1 MRFVFSSLLTLLVSW
16 AMITG
21 CTVHRVKRDRKP
33 PVKVPAKFSENGTDR
48 SIPDRWWTSF
58 SDAKLDAYVAQLLK
72 KNLDLKQGFSRVN
85 QAVALA
91 AKAGAAVYPWV
102 QVETG
107 ASYGQTAFYGGAQF
121 GDQTL
126 RSARFPIQLGI
137 SYEVDLWGK
146 VASTRKAAKLDVRA
160 GKADLSAM
168 AMSLVGIATDLWF
181 LIRELEAQKGL
192 LLDQIKVNKTY
203 LDLVELRFKN
213 GLASAL
219 DVMQQRQQVVTVRA
233 QLPLL
238 EASQKVAQHQ
248 LDVLS
253 GQVPGSVRRV
263 VIGSLPTLKPLPKTG
278 APMDLLKRRPDVR
291 AAVLRVLAADYRVGV
306 AVADKLPALRL
317 GASGGLNGN
326 SISTLFT
333 TWIFNLIGN
342 LVAPLYQG
350 GIKSAEVVRTRAA
363 LEERISAYGQ
373 VLLKAF
379 QEVEDAIVREKKQ
392 WEHIGLLDQ
401 QRSAARETLGHAKD
415 RYLRGQAT
423 YLAVLT
429 ALRSVQSVD
438 RALLTAQRQLI
449 SYRIN
454 LYRALGGSWA
464 DSLRPQKPDA
474 PSRKGATP

>member
-1 MRFVFSSLLTLLVSW
+1 
-16 AMITG
+16 
-21 CTVHRVKRDRKP
+21 
-33 PVKVPAKFSENGTDR
+33 
-48 SIPDRWWTSF
+48 
-58 SDAKLDAYVAQLLK
+58 
-72 KNLDLKQGFSRVN
+72 
-85 QAVALA
+85 
-91 AKAGAAVYPWV
+91 
-102 QVETG
+102 
-107 ASYGQTAFYGGAQF
+107 
-121 GDQTL
+121 
-126 RSARFPIQLGI
+126 
-137 SYEVDLWGK
+137 
-146 VASTRKAAKLDVRA
+146 
-160 GKADLSAM
+160 
-168 AMSLVGIATDLWF
+168 
-181 LIRELEAQKGL
+181 
-192 LLDQIKVNKTY
+192 
-203 LDLVELRFKN
+203 
-213 GLASAL
+213 
-219 DVMQQRQQVVTVRA
+219 
-233 QLPLL
+233 
-238 EASQKVAQHQ
+238 
-248 LDVLS
+248 
-253 GQVPGSVRRV
+253 
-263 VIGSLPTLKPLPKTG
+263 
-278 APMDLLKRRPDVR
+278 
-291 AAVLRVLAADYRVGV
+291 GV